1 MCIFLS
7 ILRVFACAFLFHLC
21 PQYHTIKPC
30 QHYFAK
36 KNYFFYCARRHIFRH
51 PRHNTLARLA
61 SCAIILW
68 IMANKAR
75 RGKIKPWG
83 EGIIYPGPNYL
94 PSEPLP
100 DERLEQFAILMARN
114 ASRRRAVLTA
124 FPNACTTA
132 TAYRAVSL
140 LAKPGIKERVAW
152 LRRRA
157 VDVTAGRASVLVDDP
172 GQRARKPDADDE
184 DLAVDGVSTD
194 RYMEGEGVSTG
205 RNKRR
210 SNQPA
215 DLTPAELRL
224 IISEGARAGNSA
236 AINAAIKMLDASLS
250 APPALVDPAAVCA
263 VLFNGGG
270 GGETLHR
277 IILRLFDVFGAQA
290 VMGEVR
296 GAVSHNKSYV
306 SLNQSQNQSQ
316 SVAPQRDTRCDN
328 MSHNGADSAD
338 GAGQAGSAA
347 ESVEGHKP
355 GHKPTGGTGEGGESG
370 RPSTYRIYS
379 ENFEHENATKLRGK
393 VPVIPKSDEEAP
405 SEA

>member
-1 MCIFLS
+1 ML
-7 ILRVFACAFLFHLC
+7 L
-21 PQYHTIKPC
+21 Y
-30 QHYFAK
+30 
-36 KNYFFYCARRHIFRH
+36 
-51 PRHNTLARLA
+51 
-61 SCAIILW
+61 

-75 RGKIKPWG
+75 RGKTKPWG
-83 EGIIYPGPNYL
+83 DNIKYPGPDYL

-172 GQRARKPDADDE
+172 GARARKPDADDE
-184 DLAVDGVSTD
+184 DLADMESESVSTN
-194 RYMEGEGVSTG
+194 G
-205 RNKRR
+205 NKRR
-210 SNQPA
+210 TSQPA

-224 IISEGARAGNSA
+224 IISEGARAGNAA

-290 VMGEVR
+290 VMDC
-296 GAVSHNKSYV
+296 VSHNISYV
-306 SLNQSQNQSQ
+306 SLNQSQG
-316 SVAPQRDTRCDN
+316 VATQRDTKRDN
-328 MSHNGADSAD
+328 VAQCCADSVQGGGVGGDAGRGADQEHGDNTRA
-338 GAGQAGSAA
+338 AQA
-347 ESVEGHKP
+347 
-355 GHKPTGGTGEGGESG
+355 TGGRGGGGEVG
-370 RPSTYRIYS
+370 GGWRIGICA
-379 ENFEHENATKLRGK
+379 ENFTTKNATKPTNTPLA
-393 VPVIPKSDEEAP
+393 PPAADE
-405 SEA
+405 S

>member
-1 MCIFLS
+1 
-7 ILRVFACAFLFHLC
+7 
-21 PQYHTIKPC
+21 
-30 QHYFAK
+30 
-36 KNYFFYCARRHIFRH
+36 
-51 PRHNTLARLA
+51 
-61 SCAIILW
+61 
-68 IMANKAR
+68 MANKAR
-75 RGKIKPWG
+75 RGKTKPWG
-83 EGIIYPGPNYL
+83 DNIKYPGPDYL

-124 FPNACTTA
+124 FPNASTSA

-140 LAKPGIKERVAW
+140 LAKPGIKERIAW
-152 LRRRA
+152 LRRRI
-157 VDVTAGRASVLVDDP
+157 VDITAGRASVLVDDP

-184 DLAVDGVSTD
+184 DIGAESVSTG
-194 RYMEGEGVSTG
+194 RNMEGEGVSTN

-210 SNQPA
+210 TKQPA

-224 IISEGARAGNSA
+224 IISEGARAGNAA

-270 GGETLHR
+270 GGETLNR

-290 VMGEVR
+290 VIDC
-296 GAVSHNKSYV
+296 VSDNKTYV
-306 SLNQSQNQSQ
+306 ALKQSQV
-316 SVAPQRDTRCDN
+316 VAAQRDTKCDN
-328 MSHNGADSAD
+328 MSHNGADGAN

-347 ESVEGHKP
+347 ESVEESVEEGVE

-370 RPSTYRIYS
+370 RPSTYRICS
-379 ENFEHENATKLRGK
+379 ENFEHENDTKLRGK

>member
-1 MCIFLS
+1 ML
-7 ILRVFACAFLFHLC
+7 L
-21 PQYHTIKPC
+21 Y
-30 QHYFAK
+30 
-36 KNYFFYCARRHIFRH
+36 
-51 PRHNTLARLA
+51 
-61 SCAIILW
+61 
-68 IMANKAR
+68 MANKAR
-75 RGKIKPWG
+75 RGRTKPWG
-83 EGIIYPGPNYL
+83 DNIKYPGPDYL

-172 GQRARKPDADDE
+172 GQRARKSDADDE
-184 DLAVDGVSTD
+184 DLAV
-194 RYMEGEGVSTG
+194 EGVSTG
-205 RNKRR
+205 RNKRL

-270 GGETLHR
+270 GGETLNR

-290 VMGEVR
+290 VMDC
-296 GAVSHNKSYV
+296 VSHNKSYV
-306 SLNQSQNQSQ
+306 SLNQSQG
-316 SVAPQRDTRCDN
+316 VATQRDTKRDN
-328 MSHNGADSAD
+328 VAQCGADSVQGGGVGGDAGRGAD
-338 GAGQAGSAA
+338 QEHGDNTRAAQAG
-347 ESVEGHKP
+347 
-355 GHKPTGGTGEGGESG
+355 GGDGEGGEPD
-370 RPSTYRIYS
+370 RPSTYTICS

-393 VPVIPKSDEEAP
+393 VPVIPKSDEEAT

>member
-1 MCIFLS
+1 
-7 ILRVFACAFLFHLC
+7 
-21 PQYHTIKPC
+21 
-30 QHYFAK
+30 
-36 KNYFFYCARRHIFRH
+36 
-51 PRHNTLARLA
+51 
-61 SCAIILW
+61 
-68 IMANKAR
+68 MANKAR

-83 EGIIYPGPNYL
+83 EGIIYPGPDYL

-124 FPNACTTA
+124 FPNASTSA

-140 LAKPGIKERVAW
+140 LAKPGIKERIAW
-152 LRRRA
+152 LRRRVA
-157 VDVTAGRASVLVDDP
+157 DITAGRASVLVDDP

-184 DLAVDGVSTD
+184 DLAIDCVSTG
-194 RYMEGEGVSTG
+194 RNMEGEGVSTN
-205 RNKRR
+205 RNKRL

-224 IISEGARAGNSA
+224 IISEGARAGNAA

-290 VMGEVR
+290 VTDAVM
-296 GAVSHNKSYV
+296 GAVSHNKAYV
-306 SLNQSQNQSQ
+306 ALNQSQV
-316 SVAPQRDTRCDN
+316 VAAQRDTRCDN
-328 MSHNGADSAD
+328 MSHNGAD
-338 GAGQAGSAA
+338 GAQGEGQAGSVA
-347 ESVEGHKP
+347 ESVEENVKGSTEE
-355 GHKPTGGTGEGGESG
+355 HKPTGGTGEGGEVG
-370 RPSTYRIYS
+370 RPSTYRICS

>member
-1 MCIFLS
+1 ML
-7 ILRVFACAFLFHLC
+7 AH
-21 PQYHTIKPC
+21 
-30 QHYFAK
+30 
-36 KNYFFYCARRHIFRH
+36 
-51 PRHNTLARLA
+51 LAR
-61 SCAIILW
+61 CDILLY

-194 RYMEGEGVSTG
+194 RNMEGEGVSTD

-290 VMGEVR
+290 VMDC
-296 GAVSHNKSYV
+296 VSDNKTSV
-306 SLNQSQNQSQ
+306 ALNQSQV
-316 SVAPQRDTRCDN
+316 VATQRDTKRDN
-328 MSHNGADSAD
+328 VAQCGADSVQGGGVDGDAGRGAD
-338 GAGQAGSAA
+338 QEHEDNTRAA
-347 ESVEGHKP
+347 QVS
-355 GHKPTGGTGEGGESG
+355 GGDGEGGESE
-370 RPSTYRIYS
+370 RPITYTICS

>member
-1 MCIFLS
+1 
-7 ILRVFACAFLFHLC
+7 
-21 PQYHTIKPC
+21 
-30 QHYFAK
+30 
-36 KNYFFYCARRHIFRH
+36 
-51 PRHNTLARLA
+51 
-61 SCAIILW
+61 
-68 IMANKAR
+68 MANKAR
-75 RGKIKPWG
+75 RGRTKPWG
-83 EGIIYPGPNYL
+83 DNIKYPGPDYL

-157 VDVTAGRASVLVDDP
+157 VDVTAGRAAVLVDDP
-172 GQRARKPDADDE
+172 GQRARKSDADDE
-184 DLAVDGVSTD
+184 DLAV
-194 RYMEGEGVSTG
+194 EGVSTG
-205 RNKRR
+205 RNKRL
-210 SNQPA
+210 SNQPD
-215 DLTPAELRL
+215 DLTPAELRR

-270 GGETLHR
+270 GGEALHR

-290 VMGEVR
+290 VMDEVR
-296 GAVSHNKSYV
+296 GAVSHNRDYV
-306 SLNQSQNQSQ
+306 ALNQSQV
-316 SVAPQRDTRCDN
+316 VAAQRDMKCDN
-328 MSHNGADSAD
+328 MSHNGADGAQ
-338 GAGQAGSAA
+338 GAGQAGSAVESVEESTE

-355 GHKPTGGTGEGGESG
+355 TGETGEGGESD
-370 RPSTYRIYS
+370 RPSTYTICS

>member
-1 MCIFLS
+1 ML
-7 ILRVFACAFLFHLC
+7 L
-21 PQYHTIKPC
+21 Y
-30 QHYFAK
+30 
-36 KNYFFYCARRHIFRH
+36 
-51 PRHNTLARLA
+51 
-61 SCAIILW
+61 
-68 IMANKAR
+68 MANVAK
-75 RGKIKPWG
+75 RGKLKPWG

-157 VDVTAGRASVLVDDP
+157 VDVTAGRAAVLVDDP
-172 GQRARKPDADDE
+172 GARARKPDADDE
-184 DLAVDGVSTD
+184 DLADGVSTD
-194 RYMEGEGVSTG
+194 RNMEGEGVSTN

-210 SNQPA
+210 DPQPA

-224 IISEGARAGNSA
+224 IISEGARAGNAA

-290 VMGEVR
+290 VMDC
-296 GAVSHNKSYV
+296 VSHNISYV
-306 SLNQSQNQSQ
+306 SLNQSQ
-316 SVAPQRDTRCDN
+316 SVAAQRDTRRDN
-328 MSHNGADSAD
+328 MSHNGADGAQ
-338 GAGQAGSAA
+338 GAGQAGSAVESVEESME

-355 GHKPTGGTGEGGESG
+355 TGGRGEGGEVG
-370 RPSTYRIYS
+370 GGWRIGICS
-379 ENFEHENATKLRGK
+379 ENFTTKNATKPTNTPLA
-393 VPVIPKSDEEAP
+393 PPAADE
-405 SEA
+405 S

>member
-1 MCIFLS
+1 
-7 ILRVFACAFLFHLC
+7 
-21 PQYHTIKPC
+21 
-30 QHYFAK
+30 
-36 KNYFFYCARRHIFRH
+36 
-51 PRHNTLARLA
+51 
-61 SCAIILW
+61 
-68 IMANKAR
+68 MANVAK
-75 RGKIKPWG
+75 RGKLKPWG

-100 DERLEQFAILMARN
+100 DERLEQFAILIARN

-172 GQRARKPDADDE
+172 GQRARKSDADDE
-184 DLAVDGVSTD
+184 DLAV
-194 RYMEGEGVSTG
+194 EGVSTG
-205 RNKRR
+205 RNKRL

-270 GGETLHR
+270 GGEALHR

-290 VMGEVR
+290 VMDEVR
-296 GAVSHNKSYV
+296 GAVSHNRDYV
-306 SLNQSQNQSQ
+306 ALNQSQV
-316 SVAPQRDTRCDN
+316 VAAQRDMKCDN
-328 MSHNGADSAD
+328 MSHNGADGAQ
-338 GAGQAGSAA
+338 GAGQAGSAVESVEESTE

-355 GHKPTGGTGEGGESG
+355 TGETGEGGESD
-370 RPSTYRIYS
+370 RPSTYTICS

>member
-1 MCIFLS
+1 ML
-7 ILRVFACAFLFHLC
+7 L
-21 PQYHTIKPC
+21 Y
-30 QHYFAK
+30 
-36 KNYFFYCARRHIFRH
+36 
-51 PRHNTLARLA
+51 
-61 SCAIILW
+61 

-75 RGKIKPWG
+75 RGKTKPWG
-83 EGIIYPGPNYL
+83 DNIKYPGPDYL

-157 VDVTAGRASVLVDDP
+157 VDITAGRAAVLVDDP

-184 DLAVDGVSTD
+184 DLAVDGVSTG
-194 RYMEGEGVSTG
+194 RNMESESVSTN

-210 SNQPA
+210 TNQPA

-290 VMGEVR
+290 VMDEVR
-296 GAVSHNKSYV
+296 GAMSHNISYV
-306 SLNQSQNQSQ
+306 SLNQSQ
-316 SVAPQRDTRCDN
+316 SVAAQRDTRRDN
-328 MSHNGADSAD
+328 MSHNGADGAQ
-338 GAGQAGSAA
+338 GAGQAGSAVESVEESME

-355 GHKPTGGTGEGGESG
+355 TGGRGEGGEVG
-370 RPSTYRIYS
+370 GGWRIGICS
-379 ENFEHENATKLRGK
+379 ENFTTKNATKPTNTPLA
-393 VPVIPKSDEEAP
+393 PPAADE
-405 SEA
+405 S

>member
-1 MCIFLS
+1 
-7 ILRVFACAFLFHLC
+7 
-21 PQYHTIKPC
+21 
-30 QHYFAK
+30 
-36 KNYFFYCARRHIFRH
+36 
-51 PRHNTLARLA
+51 
-61 SCAIILW
+61 
-68 IMANKAR
+68 MANKAR
-75 RGKIKPWG
+75 RGKTKPWG
-83 EGIIYPGPNYL
+83 DNIKYPGPDYL

-140 LAKPGIKERVAW
+140 LARPGIKERIAW
-152 LRRRA
+152 LRRRVA
-157 VDVTAGRASVLVDDP
+157 DVTAGRASVLVDDP

-184 DLAVDGVSTD
+184 DLAVGVSTD
-194 RYMEGEGVSTG
+194 RNMEGEGVSTG

-210 SNQPA
+210 NPQPA

-224 IISEGARAGNSA
+224 IISEGARAGNAA

-290 VMGEVR
+290 VMDEVR
-296 GAVSHNKSYV
+296 GVMSDNLDYV
-306 SLNQSQNQSQ
+306 ALKQSQ
-316 SVAPQRDTRCDN
+316 VVVPQRDTRCDN
-328 MSHNGADSAD
+328 LSHDGADGAQ

-347 ESVEGHKP
+347 ESVEEIAGESTE
-355 GHKPTGGTGEGGESG
+355 GHKPTGGQGEGGESG
-370 RPSTYRIYS
+370 RPSTYRICS

>member
-1 MCIFLS
+1 MS
-7 ILRVFACAFLFHLC
+7 TLFR
-21 PQYHTIKPC
+21 
-30 QHYFAK
+30 K
-36 KNYFFYCARRHIFRH
+36 KKLFFYCAPLHIFRH
-51 PRHNTLARLA
+51 PPHNILAHLA
-61 SCAIILW
+61 SYAMLFY

-83 EGIIYPGPNYL
+83 EGIIYPGPDYL

-124 FPNACTTA
+124 FPNASTSA

-140 LAKPGIKERVAW
+140 LAKPGIKERIAW

-157 VDVTAGRASVLVDDP
+157 VDVTAGRAHVLVDDP

-184 DLAVDGVSTD
+184 DIGAESVSTD
-194 RYMEGEGVSTG
+194 RNMESESVSTN

-210 SNQPA
+210 TPQPA

-224 IISEGARAGNSA
+224 IISEGARAGNAA

-290 VMGEVR
+290 VMDC
-296 GAVSHNKSYV
+296 VSHNKSYV
-306 SLNQSQNQSQ
+306 SLNQSQG
-316 SVAPQRDTRCDN
+316 VATQRDTERANVAQC
-328 MSHNGADSAD
+328 GADSVQGGGVGGDAGRGAD
-338 GAGQAGSAA
+338 QEHGDNTRAAQAG
-347 ESVEGHKP
+347 
-355 GHKPTGGTGEGGESG
+355 GGDGEGGEPD
-370 RPSTYRIYS
+370 RPSTYTICS

-393 VPVIPKSDEEAP
+393 VPVIPKGDEEAP

>member
-1 MCIFLS
+1 ML
-7 ILRVFACAFLFHLC
+7 L
-21 PQYHTIKPC
+21 Y
-30 QHYFAK
+30 
-36 KNYFFYCARRHIFRH
+36 
-51 PRHNTLARLA
+51 
-61 SCAIILW
+61 
-68 IMANKAR
+68 MANVAK
-75 RGKIKPWG
+75 RGKLKPWG

-157 VDVTAGRASVLVDDP
+157 VDVTAGRAAVLVDDP
-172 GQRARKPDADDE
+172 GARARKPDADDE
-184 DLAVDGVSTD
+184 DLADGVSTD
-194 RYMEGEGVSTG
+194 RNMEGEGVSTN

-210 SNQPA
+210 TPQPA

-224 IISEGARAGNSA
+224 IISEGARAGNAA

-290 VMGEVR
+290 VMDEVR
-296 GAVSHNKSYV
+296 GA
-306 SLNQSQNQSQ
+306 
-316 SVAPQRDTRCDN
+316 
-328 MSHNGADSAD
+328 M
-338 GAGQAGSAA
+338 
-347 ESVEGHKP
+347 
-355 GHKPTGGTGEGGESG
+355 
-370 RPSTYRIYS
+370 
-379 ENFEHENATKLRGK
+379 
-393 VPVIPKSDEEAP
+393 
-405 SEA
+405 

>member
-1 MCIFLS
+1 
-7 ILRVFACAFLFHLC
+7 
-21 PQYHTIKPC
+21 
-30 QHYFAK
+30 
-36 KNYFFYCARRHIFRH
+36 
-51 PRHNTLARLA
+51 
-61 SCAIILW
+61 
-68 IMANKAR
+68 MANVAK
-75 RGKIKPWG
+75 RGKLKPWG
-83 EGIIYPGPNYL
+83 EGIIYPGPDYL

-140 LAKPGIKERVAW
+140 LARPGIKERIAW
-152 LRRRA
+152 LRRRVA
-157 VDVTAGRASVLVDDP
+157 DVTAGRASVLVDDP

-194 RYMEGEGVSTG
+194 RNMEGEGVSTN

-210 SNQPA
+210 TKQPA

-224 IISEGARAGNSA
+224 IISEGARAGNAA

-290 VMGEVR
+290 VMDAVK
-296 GAVSHNKSYV
+296 GAMSDNRAYV
-306 SLNQSQNQSQ
+306 ALKQSQV
-316 SVAPQRDTRCDN
+316 VAPQRDTRCDN
-328 MSHNGADSAD
+328 LSHNGADSAD

-347 ESVEGHKP
+347 ESVEESVEESTE